1 MAIIDVLTYRGEKD
15 ILVWKWF
22 PIPSEKKRGFFEKIL
37 EKPTTHREDQLRL
50 GTQLVVGPTQVA
62 VFVKEGQIADIF
74 GPGTFTLSTKNLP
87 LLDKLVGLPF
97 GKESPFKAEVYYVNK
112 SVVMDIS
119 FDIPQFNMLEQNFRV
134 PIPVKCYGSFAV
146 KAGEARQFLT
156 RLLGSIDKLSAAS
169 LKDYFCGLITEQV
182 KSTVIRFAREQHLGP
197 LELEGLVSEV
207 SSAIKPIVQDTFNNF
222 GIKLEL
228 FNMKGISIVDNDPR
242 VKKVIEEYQRLMS
255 QDIEERM
262 RLRRRAENLDVYRVE
277 RSFDT
282 TEKAAESL
290 GTMGG
295 GGDSGGIM
303 GTIVGMGMAQPL
315 ANQMGGLMSGILNQ
329 NMQTTTQQ
337 QSQPPN
343 QKQESKDVFTLL
355 KELDGLRKAGVLTEE
370 EFAEKKSELLSK
382 I

>member
-1 MAIIDVLTYRGEKD
+1 MAFIDVLTYRGTENT
-15 ILVWKWF
+15 LVWKWE
-22 PIPSEKKRGFFEKIL
+22 PREKRFGF
-37 EKPTTHREDQLRL
+37 REDQLRL

-74 GPGTFTLSTKNLP
+74 APGTYTLSTKNLP
-87 LLDKLVGLPF
+87 ILDKLVGLPF
-97 GKESPFKAEVYYVNK
+97 GHESPFKAEVYYINK
-112 SVVMDIS
+112 AVVMDTKFI
-119 FDIPQFNMLEQNFRV
+119 IPPFNMLDRNFRV
-134 PIPVKCYGSFAV
+134 PIPVKCSGSIAV

-156 RLLGSIDKLSAAS
+156 HIFGTNTS
-169 LKDYFCGLITEQV
+169 LDTYMLQKYFSGIITEQV
-182 KSTVIRFAREQHLGP
+182 KTAVNHFAREHQLGP
-197 LELEGLVSEV
+197 MELEGLVFEV
-207 SSAIKPIVQDTFNNF
+207 SSAVKPTVQSTLEKY
-222 GIKLEL
+222 GVKLEL
-228 FNMKGISIVDNDPR
+228 FNMEAISIVDDDPR
-242 VKKVIEEYQRLMS
+242 VKKVIEEYQRLMA

-295 GGDSGGIM
+295 DSSGLM

-315 ANQMGGLMSGILNQ
+315 ASKMSNLMGEMINQTLPPTTSG
-329 NMQTTTQQ
+329 QQ
-337 QSQPPN
+337 QSSKPH
-343 QKQESKDVFTLL
+343 QKHEEKDVFSLL

-370 EFAEKKSELLSK
+370 EFAEKKRELLSK